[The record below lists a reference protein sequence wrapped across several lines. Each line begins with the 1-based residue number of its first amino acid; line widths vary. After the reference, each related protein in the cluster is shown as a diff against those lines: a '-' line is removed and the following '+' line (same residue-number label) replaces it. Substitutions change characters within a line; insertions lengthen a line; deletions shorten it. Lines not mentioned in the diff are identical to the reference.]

1 MKSKMLQSMK
11 RIISNVMLIAAAATA
26 FFSCQ
31 KQESFEPGTA
41 QEVILTFTSEKPAFS
56 DETKTEW
63 TGETIQWS
71 KGDKIRVAYTA
82 DGVWQNADGNAT
94 VDEENGNKTAKIYA
108 STSVEAGETA
118 SFSVPGT
125 FSIPTGVVLEF
136 YGVYPSTASDADMPY
151 APSVTVKIPAEQKPL
166 ENSFDSKADLMA
178 ARSVS
183 TYILTEENPLPEAI
197 PLMWTRLVAHG
208 YFTLKNLAVVG
219 EENIESIVLTADDEA
234 DMVGQ
239 HHLYLDT
246 YNVVKPSGNSV
257 PNKLTID
264 ATNLTIADNSVSF
277 WACFLPCTW
286 KSVAVQVETDKAT
299 YTREIDL
306 TANQKTFAKNA
317 RNTLS
322 INMET
327 ATRDEKEVSVGTL
340 PFEKDFSEM
349 NGTAELTELDGFSE
363 LSYVYQNTSSIR
375 LATTKAAGLLKTNPL
390 NLSQNFHVIVTARG
404 WADDEL
410 RMTVSAGEQ
419 EHNVDLTTYGTD
431 GEFVEYVMNFT
442 PVGESATVSFTAAK
456 DKRYYIQKIQVLA
469 DHAELPSTLTVTAP
483 EQMSA
488 EGGKGSFSYTLTNPK
503 DGKALT
509 ATTEAEWI
517 TDIEVNEGNVS
528 YTVLANSS
536 EEPREATITLK
547 YEGVDDVPV
556 TVAQAGYV
564 DPNQI
569 HKVTVAEFSALTG
582 TETATYELTGV
593 VSGIY
598 QVYNPSFDNISFYI
612 EDATGEVLI
621 FRMDCNDDASLASL
635 KVGDKVT
642 VQGKPTLYNET
653 IQMAQGGVCTNHIA
667 ACEAPVISCVDNIVT
682 ITAETGATI
691 YYTLDGNDPTESS
704 DVYSAPFEITET
716 KTVKAIAVAEGKP
729 QSVVVEQL
737 CKVVNGDVES
747 VKYELLFGASYNSGK
762 ISSYT
767 NTWTATNNDFTCT
780 LANWNNNNNGWS
792 YIKAGSKNSA
802 SVATITTKDAV
813 PEALT
818 TVTMTVDAVTTTK
831 INSLKLYVS
840 TDVNFTT
847 KDTYT
852 ATAAKGDV
860 VFNISTPVENAYYK
874 IEVDCA
880 KGTSNGLITVSK
892 VVFAN

>member
-1 MKSKMLQSMK
+1 ML
-11 RIISNVMLIAAAATA
+11 VAAAAMA
-26 FFSCQ
+26 FSACQ

-41 QEVILTFTSEKPAFS
+41 QEVMLTFTSEKPAFS

-82 DGVWQNADGNAT
+82 GGVWQNAEGNAT
-94 VDEENGNKTAKIYA
+94 VDEENGSKTAKIYA

-118 SFSVPGT
+118 SFSVPST
-125 FSIPTGVVLEF
+125 FSIPTGVDLEF

-219 EENIESIVLTADDEA
+219 EENIKSIVLTANDEA

-239 HHLYLDT
+239 HYLYLDT
-246 YNVVKPSGNSV
+246 YNVVKSNGNSV

-264 ATNLTIADNSVSF
+264 ATNLTIADSSVSF

-286 KSVAVQVETDKAT
+286 TSVAVQVETDKAT

-469 DHAELPSTLTVTAP
+469 DHAELPPTLTVTAP

-503 DGKALT
+503 DGKVLT

-528 YTVLANSS
+528 YNVLENSS

-547 YEGVDDVPV
+547 YEGVEDVLV

-582 TETATYELTGV
+582 KENATYELTGV
-593 VSGIY
+593 VSEIY
-598 QVYNPSFDNISFYI
+598 QAYNSTYKNISFYI
-612 EDATGEVLI
+612 EDETGKVLI
-621 FRMDCNDDASLASL
+621 FRMDCADDASLASL

-653 IQMAQGGVCTNHIA
+653 IQMAEGGVCTSYTA
-667 ACEAPVISCVDNIVT
+667 ACGTPEINCVDNIVT

-691 YYTLDGNDPTESS
+691 YYTLDGNDPTETS
-704 DVYSAPFEITET
+704 DVYSASTTIKVTEVNSPM
-716 KTVKAIAVAEGKP
+716 TVKAIAVADGK
-729 QSVVVEQL
+729 V
-737 CKVVNGDVES
+737 
-747 VKYELLFGASYNSGK
+747 ASLVASK
-762 ISSYT
+762 
-767 NTWTATNNDFTCT
+767 TCT
-780 LANWNNNNNGWS
+780 YVDPNAAGGAPKTVSKTIMDIATANGWS
-792 YIKAGSKNSA
+792 NGTQYK
-802 SVATITTKDAV
+802 TITLD
-813 PEALT
+813 
-818 TVTMTVDAVTTTK
+818 
-831 INSLKLYVS
+831 
-840 TDVNFTT
+840 DVI
-847 KDTYT
+847 T
-852 ATAAKGDV
+852 ATATGGGNTGKYYTSGENWR
-860 VFNISTPVENAYYK
+860 FYQSENPTLNISASNGFTIKSVKITYYVDKTGVLTYNSSNVTTGTVVDVNASSITFGVGNTK
-874 IEVDCA
+874 NEVTNGQVRVTAIEV
-880 KGTSNGLITVSK
+880 VYQ
-892 VVFAN
+892 AN